1 MQMESVTCLTE
12 LSTRR
17 RTRTD
22 VMPSLLSS
30 FSQHNRLL
38 SWYDGR
44 GSELQPLECRETPHG
59 GGGEKGLEGLH
70 ICCWRIIFYG
80 IWHSENPSE
89 VSPCRSKH
97 LYLEE
102 LLDKFPVD
110 NGALDILS
118 WAWMGIVRYSS
129 SDSRRAR
136 CVLCTVCLQ

>member
-1 MQMESVTCLTE
+1 MGVKKGW
-12 LSTRR
+12 R
-17 RTRTD
+17 
-22 VMPSLLSS
+22 VYIYAVGKSS
-30 FSQHNRLL
+30 
-38 SWYDGR
+38 
-44 GSELQPLECRETPHG
+44 
-59 GGGEKGLEGLH
+59 
-70 ICCWRIIFYG
+70 FYG

-89 VSPCRSKH
+89 VSPCRSNH